1 MDDWR
6 KSTCSGSNGG
16 DCVEVASADGVSVRD
31 TKDRDGVTLSFTAE
45 AWEQFKVS
53 EHFTA

>member
-6 KSTCSGSNGG
+6 KSTYSGSNGG
-16 DCVEVASADGVSVRD
+16 DCVEVASADGVRVRD

-53 EHFTA
+53 EQFTA